1 MQLDEI
7 SSRYPVLEP
16 VIKII
21 KDKEGITSLFPPQA
35 DAVRA
40 GYLDGKNMLLAIPT
54 SAGKTL
60 VSELAAL
67 KVVLETR
74 KKVLYLVP
82 LKALAMEKYNDFKE
96 KYESIGV
103 KTAVSIGNFD
113 GRDQWLSDFDII
125 VTSVEKADSL
135 LRHKAGWFSDI
146 GLVIADEV
154 HLLDDPSRGPTLEIV
169 LTRIN
174 EIASAQVIAL
184 SATINNRRELADWLN
199 AILVESDFRPTVL
212 HEGYAVDGKVVFSG
226 NTRPSFS
233 LPKVSDTLDA
243 VVSKVAGDN
252 KQGIIFV
259 SSKKSAEK
267 VSEDVAKIT
276 SKVLSATEKIKLVK
290 LSESILSCGSSPT
303 TQCRRLA
310 RVVKGGSAFHH
321 SGLIHSQKALV
332 EDAFR
337 SGILKFVSAT
347 TTLAYGMNLPCD
359 YVIMRDVKRFYGS
372 RGYDYIPVLE
382 YKQCVGRAGRAK
394 YSKEGS
400 SVIITKSSD
409 DALEFEKIFI
419 NGLPENIYSKLSLE
433 PVLRIH
439 LLSLIATGHV
449 KTVSDLEA
457 FISKTFYAHQ
467 FKDLRELFS
476 KIEAMIDMLS
486 EFGMVESVSG
496 GLVATPFG
504 LRVAELYVDPLTA
517 DLFAR
522 AIKQPFVIADD
533 MDSLGTSSSNKGG
546 IVDKVDSLGFV
557 SGAKILE
564 GKSKVLNNFSIFN
577 LLSQALEL
585 RPAVRAKKADV
596 DMLEEVVS
604 SCSKNILVDVPSQ
617 WDWERKAFL
626 DSVKTAL
633 LFDSWTKENT
643 EEFICKHYS
652 VTPGEFK
659 IKLDNA
665 DWLLYSICEFS
676 KLFELKDV
684 YKVVSRL
691 RVQLKNGVSSE
702 LLKLVAVKGIG
713 RVRARALYDKG
724 FRSASDVRG
733 GDLGVLE
740 KIVGKKT
747 AMKLKGLD
755 VAGVGDDKKIHLN
768 FVPSKGLQKSLSEF

>member
-7 SSRYPVLEP
+7 SSKYPVLEP

-21 KDKEGITSLFPPQA
+21 KEKEGITSFFPPQA

-103 KTAVSIGNFD
+103 RTAVSIGNFD

-135 LRHKAGWFSDI
+135 LRHKTEWFSDI

-199 AILVESDFRPTVL
+199 AVLVESDFRPTVL
-212 HEGYAVDGKVVFSG
+212 HEGYAVDGKVCFSG
-226 NTRPSFS
+226 GTRPSFS
-233 LPKVSDTLDA
+233 LPKISDTLDA

-267 VSEDVAKIT
+267 VSEDIAKIT
-276 SKVLSATEKIKLVK
+276 SKVLSATEKIKLLK

-303 TQCRRLA
+303 VQCRRLA

-321 SGLIHSQKALV
+321 SGLIHGQKTLV

-457 FISKTFYAHQ
+457 FVSKTFYAHQ

-522 AIKQPFVIADD
+522 AIKQSFVVSDD
-533 MDSLGTSSSNKGG
+533 MDSLGTASKDKA
-546 IVDKVDSLGFV
+546 VDKADSSVFV

-564 GKSKVLNNFSIFN
+564 AKSKVLNNFSIFS
-577 LLSQALEL
+577 LVSQALEL
-585 RPAVRAKKADV
+585 RPAVRAKKTDV

-617 WDWERKAFL
+617 WDWDRKAFL

-633 LFDSWTKENT
+633 LFDSWTKENS

-684 YKVVSRL
+684 YKAVSRL

-713 RVRARALYDKG
+713 RVRARALFDKG
-724 FRSASDVRG
+724 FRSVSDVRG
-733 GDLGVLE
+733 GDLGALE

-755 VAGVGDDKKIHLN
+755 VGGVGDDGSVGLSGVKS
-768 FVPSKGLQKSLSEF
+768 SKVAQKNLLEF

>member
-7 SSRYPVLEP
+7 SSKYPVLEP

-21 KDKEGITSLFPPQA
+21 KEKEGITSLFPPQA

-135 LRHKAGWFSDI
+135 LRHKAEWFSDI

-199 AILVESDFRPTVL
+199 AVLVESDFRPTVL
-212 HEGYAVDGKVVFSG
+212 HEGYAVDGMVRFSG
-226 NTRPSFS
+226 GTRPSFS

-243 VVSKVAGDN
+243 VVSKVAVDN

-267 VSEDVAKIT
+267 VSEDIAKIT
-276 SKVLSATEKIKLVK
+276 SKVLSATEKIKLMK
-290 LSESILSCGSSPT
+290 LSESILSCGSSQT

-321 SGLIHSQKALV
+321 SGLIHGQKALV

-476 KIEAMIDMLS
+476 KVEAMIDMLS

-522 AIKQPFVIADD
+522 AIKQSFVVSSD
-533 MDSLGTSSSNKGG
+533 MDSLGTASKDKA
-546 IVDKVDSLGFV
+546 VDKADSLGFV

-564 GKSKVLNNFSIFN
+564 AKSKVLNNFSIFN

-585 RPAVRAKKADV
+585 RPPVRAKKADV

-604 SCSKNILVDVPSQ
+604 SCSKNILVDVP
-617 WDWERKAFL
+617 
-626 DSVKTAL
+626 
-633 LFDSWTKENT
+633 
-643 EEFICKHYS
+643 
-652 VTPGEFK
+652 
-659 IKLDNA
+659 
-665 DWLLYSICEFS
+665 
-676 KLFELKDV
+676 
-684 YKVVSRL
+684 
-691 RVQLKNGVSSE
+691 
-702 LLKLVAVKGIG
+702 
-713 RVRARALYDKG
+713 
-724 FRSASDVRG
+724 
-733 GDLGVLE
+733 
-740 KIVGKKT
+740 
-747 AMKLKGLD
+747 
-755 VAGVGDDKKIHLN
+755 
-768 FVPSKGLQKSLSEF
+768 

>member
-1 MQLDEI
+1 MQLSEI
-7 SSRYPVLEP
+7 SSKYHVLES

-21 KDKEGITSLFPPQA
+21 KEKEGITSLFPPQA

-96 KYESIGV
+96 KYEAIGV

-135 LRHKAGWFSDI
+135 LRHKAEWFSDI

-184 SATINNRRELADWLN
+184 SATINNRRELADWLD
-199 AILVESDFRPTVL
+199 AVLVESDFRPTVL
-212 HEGYAVDGKVVFSG
+212 HEGYAVDGKAVFSG
-226 NTRPSFS
+226 DTRPSFS
-233 LPKVSDTLDA
+233 LPKLSDTLDA
-243 VVSKVAGDN
+243 VVSKVAGDD

-276 SKVLSATEKIKLVK
+276 GKVLSASEKIKLVK
-290 LSESILSCGSSPT
+290 LSESILGCGSSPT
-303 TQCRRLA
+303 AQCKRLA

-321 SGLIHSQKALV
+321 SGLIHGQKALV

-337 SGILKFVSAT
+337 SGILRFISAT

-359 YVIMRDVKRFYGS
+359 YVIMRDVKRFYGT

-400 SVIITKSSD
+400 SVIIAKSSD

-457 FISKTFYAHQ
+457 FVSKTFYAHQ

-486 EFGMVESVSG
+486 EFGMVKSSDG
-496 GLVATPFG
+496 TLIATPFG

-522 AIKQPFVIADD
+522 AIKKSFVIASD
-533 MDSLGTSSSNKGG
+533 MDSLGTASKDKA
-546 IVDKVDSLGFV
+546 VDKADSMGFV

-564 GKSKVLNNFSIFN
+564 AKSKVLNNFSIFN
-577 LLSQALEL
+577 LISQALEL
-585 RPAVRAKKADV
+585 RPPVRAKKADV

-633 LFDSWTKENT
+633 LFDSWTKENS

-676 KLFELKDV
+676 KLFELGDV
-684 YKVVSRL
+684 YRVVSRL

-713 RVRARALYDKG
+713 RV
-724 FRSASDVRG
+724 
-733 GDLGVLE
+733 
-740 KIVGKKT
+740 
-747 AMKLKGLD
+747 
-755 VAGVGDDKKIHLN
+755 
-768 FVPSKGLQKSLSEF
+768 